1 MENVDLISR
10 EGLLERIEKERAYLK
25 ARGLYGAEEIL
36 TKYLRNIVEDM
47 PSAEIDSP
55 VIKINIPEEE
65 VRKLLEEL
73 QKPQKVLV
81 LPEPEVESVRPQG
94 DWIPVSERL
103 PERRDWYLGVF
114 REPDTDFIGIPYI
127 CDYVGKVTKG
137 TTNEGWI
144 LRHCTDVDNASD
156 YFRNLICVAWKPL
169 PKPYEKGG
177 AK

>member
-36 TKYLRNIVEDM
+36 TKYFRNIVEDM
-47 PSAEIDSP
+47 PSAEMESP

-94 DWIPVSERL
+94 DWIRL
-103 PERRDWYLGVF
+103 DLAKKVIAKFKGYLDEDMIA
-114 REPDTDFIGIPYI
+114 RIQIALEL
-127 CDYVGKVTKG
+127 
-137 TTNEGWI
+137 EELAE
-144 LRHCTDVDNASD
+144 LRGEID
-156 YFRNLICVAWKPL
+156 
-169 PKPYEKGG
+169 G
-177 AK
+177 

>member
-55 VIKINIPEEE
+55 VIKINIPEREIQ
-65 VRKLLEEL
+65 KLLEEL

-94 DWIPVSERL
+94 DWIRL
-103 PERRDWYLGVF
+103 DLAKRVIAKFKGYLDEDMIA
-114 REPDTDFIGIPYI
+114 RIQIALEL
-127 CDYVGKVTKG
+127 
-137 TTNEGWI
+137 EELAE
-144 LRHCTDVDNASD
+144 LRGEID
-156 YFRNLICVAWKPL
+156 
-169 PKPYEKGG
+169 G
-177 AK
+177 